1 MRVIPAIR
9 PPPSGIC
16 PHWLGQSFPKRA
28 HLLQINLMLQL
39 VSYCAI
45 SAVFAKNKT
54 TAVSYAEAVAII
66 ALILTGL
73 KHL

>member
-1 MRVIPAIR
+1 M
-9 PPPSGIC
+9 
-16 PHWLGQSFPKRA
+16 
-28 HLLQINLMLQL
+28 
-39 VSYCAI
+39 

>member
-1 MRVIPAIR
+1 
-9 PPPSGIC
+9 
-16 PHWLGQSFPKRA
+16 
-28 HLLQINLMLQL
+28 MLQL
-39 VSYCAI
+39 VSYCAM

-54 TAVSYAEAVAII
+54 AAVSYAEAVAII